1 MLNRADIA
9 GREDAVTALETL
21 IDNGGYKPGDRL
33 PAERELILSLGMSR
47 NVLRRAL
54 EVLEFRG
61 VIWRHVG
68 KGTFIAAVNTNALNV
83 TDLSSRTSPVHMMR
97 ARLSI
102 EPALAREAAINASDE
117 AVKKLEQARKSA
129 EAAMSWDAYERQD
142 DAFHRCL
149 AEATDNVLLLAL
161 FDQLNQVRRAVAW
174 NNVVRSTERPPADHS
189 ELQGASSDCRGCRC
203 AEPGQR
209 PCRDARASR
218 LGLGTAVRR
227 GLGTR

>member
-1 MLNRADIA
+1 M
-9 GREDAVTALETL
+9 
-21 IDNGGYKPGDRL
+21 P
-33 PAERELILSLGMSR
+33 
-47 NVLRRAL
+47 
-54 EVLEFRG
+54 
-61 VIWRHVG
+61 
-68 KGTFIAAVNTNALNV
+68 LNV

-129 EAAMSWDAYERQD
+129 EAAMSWDAYEKQD

-189 ELQGASSDCRGCRC
+189 SFKEHQAIAEACRC
-203 AEPGQR
+203 AGPGKG
-209 PCRDARASR
+209 PCRHARASR
-218 LGLGTAVRR
+218 LGLSTAVRR
-227 GLGTR
+227 GLRIPQQSESDRLGPIRRRIQ